1 MCIFATIATEIK
13 IHPTFT
19 TRKKQK
25 TKTSDQG
32 SVGHLEGLGVE
43 LRLGVGRLLHM
54 LSVPRQEQRACTSV
68 LSGARRA
75 GVDRA
80 PFSIL
85 NEFSG
90 VGEESYK
97 KCGR

>member
-1 MCIFATIATEIK
+1 ME
-13 IHPTFT
+13 P
-19 TRKKQK
+19 R
-25 TKTSDQG
+25 
-32 SVGHLEGLGVE
+32 LGVGIV

-75 GVDRA
+75 GMDGT

-90 VGEESYK
+90 VGEASYK